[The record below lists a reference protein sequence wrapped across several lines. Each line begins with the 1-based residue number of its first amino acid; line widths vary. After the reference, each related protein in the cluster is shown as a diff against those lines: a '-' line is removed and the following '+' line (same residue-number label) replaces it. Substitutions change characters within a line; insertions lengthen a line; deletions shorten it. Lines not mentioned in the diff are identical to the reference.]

1 MATQPPPRKG
11 TYYKHIQVLHK
22 DQHRSLQSKHSQE
35 MLLLDS
41 IKGFFKQR
49 FALEKQHFEALSKIC
64 SSQYRAFDCIKKLPV
79 KDPES
84 NEVRHLSYTTGK
96 KNWVPISGTHILAVL
111 AGLWLFWISWQ
122 HILKLP
128 LHFPKET
135 DKSKKNKLACF
146 RTSIVLR
153 FLLEK

>member
-22 DQHRSLQSKHSQE
+22 DQHRSIQSKHNQE
-35 MLLLDS
+35 MLLLES

-79 KDPES
+79 KDPELN
-84 NEVRHLSYTTGK
+84 NEV
-96 KNWVPISGTHILAVL
+96 SGVKTMQTMQFLIRCNMLTFGSLAV
-111 AGLWLFWISWQ
+111 
-122 HILKLP
+122 
-128 LHFPKET
+128 
-135 DKSKKNKLACF
+135 
-146 RTSIVLR
+146 SIRVCI
-153 FLLEK
+153 K